1 MEFIKIKH
9 IYDFISLFPLVL
21 IAYGISDIFVNKN
34 YYILLGIFIAHGI
47 QRIVK
52 NMTKSW
58 NPNIFKRPDNAS
70 DVNSFNTGGY
80 VGDKHGFPS
89 GHTLCVSYVMNYLI
103 FINNNTFFEFDS
115 IVKQVLILMVAYAR
129 VKKGAH
135 RVIQVI
141 AGYIFGLGLAY
152 TIYSIQ

>member
-21 IAYGISDIFVNKN
+21 VAYGISDIVVNNN
-34 YYILLGIFIAHGI
+34 YYILLGIVISHGI
-47 QRIVK
+47 QRTIK
-52 NMTKSW
+52 IMTKSW
-58 NPNIFKRPDNAS
+58 NPNIFKRPDNAR

-80 VGDKHGFPS
+80 VGDKPGFPS

-103 FINNNTFFEFDS
+103 FINNSSFFEIGS
-115 IVKQVLILMVAYAR
+115 IIKQIIIIIVAYAR

-135 RVIQVI
+135 RVVQVI
-141 AGYIFGLGLAY
+141 AGYIFGIVLAY
-152 TIYSIQ
+152 TIYSLQ